1 MNYGTGSVQ
10 VQTLARSGYDWI
22 LTGSIENAM
31 QEQAGIPVPLGA
43 FKVPVQRILGRNP
56 GPMTGPGTNSY
67 LVGDE
72 ALSLIDPG
80 PINPEQMDSFLA
92 ALGGRRLHYIFCT
105 HTHGDHSPAAVPL
118 AEKTGACLVGLKAP
132 DAMGQDHS
140 FAPSRQWRHGDIVE
154 LDDYSLQCIHTPGH
168 VSNHF
173 CYLLREESLLFTGDH
188 VLQGTTPVIL
198 PPDGDMADYFAS
210 LKLVQSLGVKFLAPG
225 HGGLMENPDQEIEQL
240 LQHRLKREA
249 KILAGLQQLQQS
261 TLDELV
267 MVVYDDVAQHL
278 IPWAKKTLLAHLL
291 KLEKEGRAQQSAE
304 QWCSLP

>member
-1 MNYGTGSVQ
+1 MNYGTGYAQ
-10 VQTLARSGYDWI
+10 VQTLAHSGYDWI

-118 AEKTGACLVGLKAP
+118 AEKTGASLVGLKAP
-132 DAMGQDHS
+132 HAMGQDHS
-140 FAPSRQWRHGDIVE
+140 FVPSRQWRHGDIVE

-173 CYLLREESLLFTGDH
+173 CYLLREEGLLFTGDH

-304 QWCSLP
+304 QWCPLP